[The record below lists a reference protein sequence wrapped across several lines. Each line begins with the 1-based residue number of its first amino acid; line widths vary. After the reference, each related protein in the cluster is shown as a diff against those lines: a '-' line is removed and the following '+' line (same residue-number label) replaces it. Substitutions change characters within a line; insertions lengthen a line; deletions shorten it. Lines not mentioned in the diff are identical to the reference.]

1 MPRLPRALTSRI
13 QRRRDARA
21 PRVVVREHTGIP
33 RALDPADDPSAQ
45 ALIDAAERLILA
57 AQSGTERS

>member
-1 MPRLPRALTSRI
+1 MARFPRALTDRI

-21 PRVVVREHTGIP
+21 PRVVVRERTGVP
-33 RALDPADDPSAQ
+33 RVLDPLEDPSAQ

-57 AQSGTERS
+57 VQSGSERS